1 MMTDHVPSYQS
12 ILPSSILNHAYWY
25 WALVLAMCCFMMTDH
40 VPSFHIILN
49 RPFSIIYIPS
59 TKCICI
65 YVYIFMYIWKNPI
78 PNTQYTKRIS
88 KDPVSANILPQY
100 WPSVRCCCSH
110 DFDHDGHNIRKNE
123 SRSVSSSRFCCST
136 PGVTATGGRFCS
148 TWMTMTQ
155 GMDTLTFKWYRQL
168 NTFT

>member
-1 MMTDHVPSYQS
+1 MMTDHVPSYHS
-12 ILPSSILNHAYWY
+12 ILLSSILNHAYWY

-100 WPSVRCCCSH
+100 WPIMH
-110 DFDHDGHNIRKNE
+110 HHHNF
-123 SRSVSSSRFCCST
+123 VSAMLYDVVLFLTYRRFIDIITAFVILSSLSGKYWF
-136 PGVTATGGRFCS
+136 
-148 TWMTMTQ
+148 
-155 GMDTLTFKWYRQL
+155 
-168 NTFT
+168 

>member
-1 MMTDHVPSYQS
+1 MMTDHIPSYQS
-12 ILPSSILNHAYWY
+12 ILLSSILNHAYWY

-100 WPSVRCCCSH
+100 WPIMRRH
-110 DFDHDGHNIRKNE
+110 RRRYNWHNLYHHYII
-123 SRSVSSSRFCCST
+123 VTSSSQSSYDYHPVFSL
-136 PGVTATGGRFCS
+136 GGAKVIYEFHFHLSSHLKCGFS
-148 TWMTMTQ
+148 
-155 GMDTLTFKWYRQL
+155 FKSL
-168 NTFT
+168 GLS